1 MGDDTLTPRE
11 LASLRGVDYKTV
23 VRWCRAGRLDA
34 WRTPGGL
41 WRISAD
47 EAASLS
53 PAEVAERLD
62 VHTRTVRRWM
72 RERTIAARRFG
83 ERRWRIPASEV
94 DRLLRARNGPQG
106 TTQDNGGKGSD

>member
-1 MGDDTLTPRE
+1 MSGDTLTPRE

-53 PAEVAERLD
+53 PAELAAVLG

-83 ERRWRIPASEV
+83 DRRWRIPASEV
-94 DRLLRARNGPQG
+94 NRLLRARNSPRGGTQG
-106 TTQDNGGKGSD
+106 DAGKGID